1 MSRMKSKGYGKWD
14 KRGTNVRQTGRT
26 GHSLESCP
34 TVPMSDETKAVILS
48 HDLVAREMEL
58 RWGVERLERLVEPD
72 MGQKFLAQRER
83 FNEAIHKNDEPA
95 IRKHGEAM
103 VRAWKALDKIATE
116 QGAKVIDPNDYWEM
130 RHPRAQEITVRLVRT
145 MEEMP
150 KDAPGDVAYLSAE
163 ELLDFVPPLVIKAKQ
178 VFPGARVTELK
189 PSETLPDDPIP
200 F

>member
-34 TVPMSDETKAVILS
+34 TVRLS
-48 HDLVAREMEL
+48 EATQEMIKSLDLIAREMEL

-72 MGQKFLAQRER
+72 IGQKFVAQRDKL
-83 FNEAIHKNDEPA
+83 NEAIDRRDEPS
-95 IRKHGEAM
+95 IKKHAEAM
-103 VRAWKALDKIATE
+103 SRAWKALDKIATE
-116 QGAKVIDPNDYWEM
+116 QGSKTINPDDYWEM
-130 RHPRAQEITVRLVRT
+130 RHPRAPEITVRLVRT

-150 KDAPGDVAYLSAE
+150 KDAPGDVAYVSAD
-163 ELLDFVPPLVIKAKQ
+163 ELLDFVPPMVIKAKQ
-178 VFPGARVTELK
+178 VFPGARVIELK